1 MDKNYLQFITKFLG
15 ESVEI
20 KPSPSLMNPLIR
32 KDAGIRAVVFDIYG
46 TILVSASGD
55 IDEFVISSENLK
67 TSLDAA
73 GIEIVSSH
81 IEQQRILAGILGS
94 FKEAIKRYH
103 QSEQSENLPYP
114 EIDILKIWEQIL
126 TDTAK
131 HGRLK
136 INGPFCIKC
145 FTFVF
150 EVLSNRVYPMPG
162 MKAVIQEL
170 VVRNMPLGI
179 ISNAQFYT
187 PIILHFFLHDEVTET
202 ETVPPFDPDLT
213 IFSYQHRRSK
223 PDTSLFELLKKN
235 CQNKYDIDA
244 DEILFVGND
253 MFRDIYPACL
263 AGFKT
268 ALFAGDTKSLRLRQE
283 RNELKKI
290 KPDFIITDLRQI
302 LKIIT

>member
-1 MDKNYLQFITKFLG
+1 MEKNYLQFITKFLG

-20 KPSPSLMNPLIR
+20 KPSPTNLKPFIR
-32 KDAGIRAVVFDIYG
+32 SDSGIRAVVFDIYG

-55 IDEFVISSENLK
+55 IDEFVISTENLK
-67 TSLDAA
+67 ISLDAA
-73 GIEIVSSH
+73 GIEIVRNH
-81 IEQQRILAGILGS
+81 TEPRKILTGILGS
-94 FKEAIKRYH
+94 FKEAIKSYH

-114 EIDILKIWEQIL
+114 EIDILKIWEQIIM
-126 TDTAK
+126 DNAK
-131 HGRLK
+131 RNRLK
-136 INGPFCIKC
+136 LNSPLCIKC

-162 MKAVIQEL
+162 MKDVIKEL
-170 VVRNMPLGI
+170 ADKNIPLGI

-187 PIILHFFLHDEVTET
+187 PVILHFFMHDKVTET

-235 CQNKYDIDA
+235 CQTKYGINA

-290 KPDFIITDLRQI
+290 APDFIITDLRQI